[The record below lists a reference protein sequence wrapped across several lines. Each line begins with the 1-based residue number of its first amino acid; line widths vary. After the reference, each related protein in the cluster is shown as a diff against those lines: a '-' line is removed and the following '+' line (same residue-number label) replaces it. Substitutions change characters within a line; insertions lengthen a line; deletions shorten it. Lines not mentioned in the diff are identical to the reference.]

1 MSTASAAG
9 FQSTKRAP
17 KRITQGVK
25 ARVAKAKK
33 ASEEASKVAAA
44 AKKPPKRKSKLKTT
58 QELLSYSQRYQ
69 EEVQSKGRFCMTL
82 RSAFIDLK
90 RQAMAAKKEWEDA
103 QLELQRLV
111 VNGPERMPLYDGVAD
126 LTPGAK
132 DAKQEA
138 PQQQAQGEKFD
149 KDGWRKVSLKDAGV
163 PSNLLEKLEANSPPL
178 RTLGELVDW
187 QAARGGHNRLT
198 DIKGIGESGEAKIAD
213 NIAEF
218 WKKHPEYTREAEKP
232 AKSKA

>member
-1 MSTASAAG
+1 MSTGAAAG
-9 FQSTKRAP
+9 VQSTKRPP
-17 KRITQGVK
+17 KRIAEGVK
-25 ARVAKAKK
+25 KRLAKAKK
-33 ASEEASKVAAA
+33 AVKAAAKVAD

-69 EEVQSKGRFCMTL
+69 EEVQSKGRECLTL
-82 RSAFIDLK
+82 RNAFIDLK

-126 LTPGAK
+126 LKPK
-132 DAKQEA
+132 DSQEENPDA
-138 PQQQAQGEKFD
+138 NSEKFN
-149 KDGWRKVSLKDAGV
+149 KDGWKTVSLKDAGV
-163 PSNLLEKLEANSPPL
+163 PEKLLDKLEANSPPL

-198 DIKGIGESGEAKIAD
+198 DVKGIGETGDAKIAD
-213 NIAEF
+213 VIAEF
-218 WKKHPEYTREAEKP
+218 WKKHPEYTREPEKP